1 MQPSDELLL
10 PVPSKR
16 GRRRQLSSSEVSENA
31 DLDMSKS
38 VFPQPELTRPVT
50 PRRSARK
57 RAQNLLAADT
67 EAVSAQDGFR
77 SGGKVEILDTPRRRT
92 RRVPRAQAEQAA
104 AHEQTPAQPA
114 EESTAPRTTVR
125 TGRRGR
131 KRRSVVEE
139 AFPHGA
145 DGSPLLPEDRSPSGC
160 GETSRTLTDR
170 IRRTRSCKTAVHQKP
185 PVEENESF
193 LFSPP
198 LTKLTKKC
206 KAGKA
211 AHPVQLKDL
220 DPDLSSQFV
229 FSPPLLRSR
238 RKNVPSISRIV
249 KEPELPAKEEE
260 DSKSTESV
268 GKQKLKRA
276 RTAKSKMKKASKTT
290 RKQGSC
296 SPPAVE
302 IKFVS
307 PFGSPVDGTKSK
319 QKEAA
324 DTAEKTLRKNKKRLS
339 NFPKPVVRRKML

>member
-1 MQPSDELLL
+1 MQPRDKLLL

-16 GRRRQLSSSEVSENA
+16 GRRRPPSSSEVSENA
-31 DLDMSKS
+31 DLRLSKS
-38 VFPQPELTRPVT
+38 ALPQPEVTLPVT
-50 PRRSARK
+50 PRGNARK

-139 AFPHGA
+139 AFPHAKGA

-206 KAGKA
+206 KGRGTMFICKVG
-211 AHPVQLKDL
+211 HNGFFVSHRKQPVGLL
-220 DPDLSSQFV
+220 ALSIV
-229 FSPPLLRSR
+229 
-238 RKNVPSISRIV
+238 KNVAI
-249 KEPELPAKEEE
+249 
-260 DSKSTESV
+260 
-268 GKQKLKRA
+268 Q
-276 RTAKSKMKKASKTT
+276 
-290 RKQGSC
+290 
-296 SPPAVE
+296 
-302 IKFVS
+302 
-307 PFGSPVDGTKSK
+307 
-319 QKEAA
+319 
-324 DTAEKTLRKNKKRLS
+324 NKKFGKRQFS
-339 NFPKPVVRRKML
+339 FFPNST